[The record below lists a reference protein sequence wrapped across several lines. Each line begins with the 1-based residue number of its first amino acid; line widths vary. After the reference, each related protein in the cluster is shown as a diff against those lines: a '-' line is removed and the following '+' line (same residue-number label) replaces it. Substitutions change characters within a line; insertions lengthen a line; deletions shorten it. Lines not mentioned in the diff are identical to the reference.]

1 MAVDL
6 QVVATLT
13 GAIIVSRGAKT
24 VVEIQEAWKDA
35 TYVLAPKP
43 KTEDYTAWQAANEV
57 KPTLPRPDFRTE
69 AQREQ
74 ARLRRRTKKTGDE
87 NSHANTAEAAD

>member
-24 VVEIQEAWKDA
+24 VAEIQEAWKDA

-43 KTEDYTAWQAANEV
+43 TAPDYAAWQEAHEA
-57 KPTLPRPDFRTE
+57 KPTVPRPDFRTE

-74 ARLRRRTKKTGDE
+74 ARLKRRTKPTGDDTQV
-87 NSHANTAEAAD
+87 NTAEAAD